1 MESQQHFSTYPNA
14 GFPPFPSNPS
24 GIPASG
30 GSRNSGY
37 NSSFESPYFQAP
49 MVCLYCNQR
58 PAAINPLTGV
68 SFCYCSVCASL
79 LAAYPTNRPFSNTPQ
94 PWANTGGLNLHVPR
108 DPSPSP
114 QVTGNHRPAKRSRSP
129 ASSGGENTPSPKRR
143 VGQNACTACI
153 AGKAK
158 CVKAENGPCARCAE
172 KAIPCIPGIDKRT
185 QKTNQKELQDI
196 IDKYKAEASEWIT
209 ILKVLRESSANSNPA
224 ELVPSYHDSLDGF
237 QRAVRLTRD
246 TAQGRVQQ
254 GEADPVHIPKFPSL
268 EMHGPREAKLN
279 EIRKSK
285 EQAHKA
291 GRELIGAIQHL
302 CDSAAAGTLGDDQID
317 AYIIEALNGSFNPA
331 SVLRPEHDNPRL
343 SLTPRPSP
351 TISQEDHSPES
362 SSLTSSNS
370 DIVYHPAPAVNLESG
385 SPVYPWFS
393 DSERD
398 SFDLPAP
405 VVGLEDGGSEIQL
418 PFKSDSI
425 TLSHPVSVAS
435 QGDESSLEPSSA
447 FGPEDGTVE
456 TPPLPLP
463 YPTPDSDG
471 TAFPGAVESEEDAE
485 LRRLLIL
492 ELAKVD
498 PRCQQHPLARASGQS

>member
-1 MESQQHFSTYPNA
+1 MEFQQHFSTYPSA
-14 GFPPFPSNPS
+14 GLPPFPSNPS

-30 GSRNSGY
+30 GSRNSGC
-37 NSSFESPYFQAP
+37 NSSFESPYFHAP
-49 MVCLYCNQR
+49 IVCLHCNQR
-58 PAAINPLTGV
+58 PAAINPLNGV
-68 SFCYCSVCASL
+68 TFCYCSVCAGVF
-79 LAAYPTNRPFSNTPQ
+79 AAYPTNQSFNSTPQ
-94 PWANTGGLNLHVPR
+94 CWVNSGGLNLHVPR
-108 DPSPSP
+108 DPSAPP

-129 ASSGGENTPSPKRR
+129 VPSGGENTPSPKRR

-158 CVKAENGPCARCAE
+158 CVKAETGPCARCAE

-185 QKTNQKELQDI
+185 QKTNRKELQDI
-196 IDKYKAEASEWIT
+196 IDRYKAEASEWIT
-209 ILKVLRESSANSNPA
+209 ILKVLRESAANNNLA
-224 ELVPSYHDSLDGF
+224 ELVPSYHDPLDGS
-237 QRAVRLTRD
+237 QRAVRLIRD
-246 TAQGRVQQ
+246 VAQGRVQQ
-254 GEADPVHIPKFPSL
+254 GEVDPVHIPSFPTV
-268 EMHGPREAKLN
+268 EMHGPKEAKLN

-317 AYIIEALNGSFNPA
+317 AYIIEAMNGSFNPA
-331 SVLRPEHDNPRL
+331 SVLRPEDDNPRL
-343 SLTPRPSP
+343 SQTPRPSP
-351 TISQEDHSPES
+351 TISPKDHSTES
-362 SSLTSSNS
+362 SSLSNSNS
-370 DIVYHPAPAVNLESG
+370 DIAYHPAPAANLEGG
-385 SPVYPWFS
+385 SSVYSWFS

-405 VVGLEDGGSEIQL
+405 VVGLEDGSFEIQL
-418 PFKSDSI
+418 PFNLDSI
-425 TLSHPVSVAS
+425 TPSHPVSAAS

-447 FGPEDGTVE
+447 FGLEDGTVE

-471 TAFPGAVESEEDAE
+471 AAFPGAVESEEDAE

-498 PRCQQHPLARASGQS
+498 PRYQQHLLARASVQS